1 MSAFDLRWLGTVEYR
16 PTWVLQKE
24 LAQKRKLGEIGDTL
38 LLLEHAPVY
47 TLGRDTKRDHLGA
60 GPEYLRGLGADVVEV
75 DRGGSITFHGP
86 GQLVAY
92 PILDLATLVPQSSD
106 PTRGDVL
113 RYLRILEEAL
123 IATIATCG
131 LEACRKPPHT
141 GAWMD
146 KGKLAAIGVKL
157 ASGGVT
163 MHGVA
168 LNNTTDLEWFGHIV
182 PCGIRGEGVA
192 SIESAGGSCP
202 TVPELGTRFA
212 QALQN
217 ALTLAPV

>member
-1 MSAFDLRWLGTVEYR
+1 MSAFDVRWLGTVEYR
-16 PTWVLQKE
+16 QTWALQKE
-24 LAQKRKLGEIGDTL
+24 LAQQRKVGEIGDTV
-38 LLLEHAPVY
+38 LLLEHTPVY
-47 TLGRDTKRDHLGA
+47 TLGRDTKEDHLGA
-60 GPEYLRGLGADVVEV
+60 GKDYLWSRGADVVEV

-92 PILDLATLVPQSSD
+92 PILDLATLVSQTSD
-106 PTRGDVL
+106 PARGDVL

-131 LEACRKPPHT
+131 LEAYRRPPHT
-141 GAWMD
+141 GAWLD
-146 KGKLAAIGVKL
+146 EGKLAAIGVKL

-163 MHGVA
+163 MHGIA
-168 LNNTTDLEWFGHIV
+168 LNNTTDLDWFGHIV
-182 PCGIRGEGVA
+182 PCGIRNEGVA
-192 SIESAGGSCP
+192 SIHSAGGKCP
-202 TVPELGTRFA
+202 SVDELGNRFA

>member
-16 PTWVLQKE
+16 QTWALQKE
-24 LAQKRKLGEIGDTL
+24 LAQQRKLGEIGDTV
-38 LLLEHAPVY
+38 LLLEHTPVY
-47 TLGRDTKRDHLGA
+47 TLGRDTKENHLGA
-60 GPEYLRGLGADVVEV
+60 GPDYLRSLGADVVEV

-86 GQLVAY
+86 GQIVAY
-92 PILDLATLVPQSSD
+92 PILDLAALVPQTSD
-106 PTRGDVL
+106 PARGDVL

-131 LEACRKPPHT
+131 LTAYRRPPHT
-141 GAWMD
+141 GAWIE

-157 ASGGVT
+157 ASGGIT
-163 MHGVA
+163 MHGIA
-168 LNNTTDLEWFGHIV
+168 LNNTVDLDWFGHIV
-182 PCGIRGEGVA
+182 PCGIQNEGVA
-192 SIESAGGSCP
+192 SIESAGGECP
-202 TVPELGTRFA
+202 TVDELGNRFA